1 MKNPL
6 ISIIIPTYNRAHLIS
21 ETLDSV
27 LAQTYTNWECIIVDD
42 GSTDNAFEVLNR
54 YVMLDNRF
62 KYFDRPTEK
71 LKGPSSCRNFG
82 IEKAAGEYIVF
93 LDSDDL
99 LSEKCLEDRIDF
111 VQLNLDFDLWIFR
124 TKTFQ
129 KEINDGGR
137 VFNKTMKTYSD
148 TSYLKMFLSGLNPF
162 CVTSPLWKCDF
173 LKSIDG
179 FDERLSVFEDPELH
193 IRAFLNEG
201 RSITSRSDS
210 CDSFYR
216 VSHPDFNFPRNREKM
231 IKTHESA
238 FLLFKTYLEKHN
250 KIMRSNCIDFFKN
263 YVFYD
268 GTFYDSVRFYFLY
281 LRFNIFNFKQI
292 ILVPVIILYKLMK
305 IENFK
310 GLGVYK
316 LRNLIFSK

>member
-6 ISIIIPTYNRAHLIS
+6 ISIIIPTYNREDLIS
-21 ETLDSV
+21 ETLDSI
-27 LAQTYTNWECIIVDD
+27 LAQTYSNWECIIVDD

-54 YVMLDNRF
+54 YIMLDNRF

-82 IEKAAGEYIVF
+82 IEKAVGEYIVF

-129 KEINDGGR
+129 KEINDSGR
-137 VFNKTMKTYSD
+137 VFNRTMKTYSD
-148 TSYLKMFLSGLNPF
+148 TAYLKMFLSGLNPF

-216 VSHPDFNFPRNREKM
+216 VSHPDFNFPLSREKI
-231 IKTHESA
+231 IKTNDSA
-238 FLLFKTYLEKHN
+238 FLLFKTYLKKHN
-250 KIMRSNCIDFFKN
+250 KIMRSNCINFFKN
-263 YVFYD
+263 YIFYD

-281 LRFNIFNFKQI
+281 LKFNIFNFKQI